1 LKFIRPETIVHKPK
15 EITKI
20 VGIVLG
26 AMGRTRDDEST
37 MATAGLVIGII
48 GILLWIGIIIILI
61 FMLSI
66 LLSYKQPY

>member
-1 LKFIRPETIVHKPK
+1 LKFLPPETIVHTPK

-48 GILLWIGIIIILI
+48 GILLWIGIIMMLI
-61 FMLSI
+61 SMLSI
-66 LLSYKQPY
+66 LFSYIQPY